1 MRRNHESRRRAIT
14 IAMLQA
20 MVVGLIVP
28 SFTILSTLIALFIF
42 KALNIFVKAFLM
54 TLFGLTGF
62 GVGTALF
69 LKVLKKMRLTPRFE
83 ENRERT
89 D

>member
-1 MRRNHESRRRAIT
+1 MQRSCKSRRRAVT
-14 IAMLQA
+14 IATLQA

-28 SFTILSTLIALFIF
+28 LSTILLTLIALFIF
-42 KALNIFVKAFLM
+42 KDLDIFVKAFLM

-62 GVGTALF
+62 GIGTALF
-69 LKVLKKMRLTPRFE
+69 LKILKKIRLTPRFE
-83 ENRERT
+83 DGKGQT